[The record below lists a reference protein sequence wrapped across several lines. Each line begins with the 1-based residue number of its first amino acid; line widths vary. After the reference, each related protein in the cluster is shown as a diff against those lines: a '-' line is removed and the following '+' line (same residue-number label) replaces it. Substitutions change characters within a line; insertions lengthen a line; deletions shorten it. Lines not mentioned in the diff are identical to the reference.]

1 MKRRFWHF
9 AFGVLLLALFAVI
22 ARAQEPADFFR
33 QNCFSCHTIGGG
45 RLTGPD
51 LKNVTERQQR
61 DWLVRFMNNPR
72 GTIDSGDPYA
82 QELFQHSRGVVMPTI
97 HGMTPERASSLL
109 DMIEAESQLEES
121 QFKGLQI
128 SDRPFTEQD
137 IALGRQFFM
146 GENRLVNSGPAC
158 LSCHTVKGLAGLSGG
173 RLGPDLTRVFE
184 RLGGRR
190 NIAAWLMAPPTPTMQ
205 PLFRAHPLDST
216 EILPLVAFFENSS
229 KQGGQDQSV
238 SILNFFFL
246 GLGGTVIVLAAF
258 DALWKKRFRGVRAP
272 LVERNGIAR

>member
-1 MKRRFWHF
+1 MKRRFWQF
-9 AFGVLLLALFAVI
+9 AGGVLLFALSAVVG
-22 ARAQEPADFFR
+22 RAQEAADFFR

-51 LKNVTERQQR
+51 LKNVAERQER

-72 GTIDSGDPYA
+72 GVIDSGDPYA
-82 QELFQHSRGVVMPTI
+82 QELLRQARGVVMPSI
-97 HGMTPERASSLL
+97 VGMTPGRASSLL
-109 DMIEAESQLEES
+109 DLIEAESPLEES
-121 QFKGLQI
+121 HFKGLQI
-128 SDRPFTEQD
+128 SDRPFGEQD
-137 IALGRQFFM
+137 IALGRQVFV
-146 GENRLVNSGPAC
+146 GEKRLVNSGPAC
-158 LSCHTVKGLAGLSGG
+158 LSCHTVKGLGGLSGG

-190 NIAAWLMAPPTPTMQ
+190 NIRAWLMAPPTPTMQ
-205 PLFRAHPLDST
+205 PLFRTHPLDST

-229 KQGGQDQSV
+229 KQGGEDQSV

-258 DALWKKRFRGVRAP
+258 DALWKKRFRGVRAA